1 MQDLTTGSIPR
12 HLLNTT
18 SYMLVT
24 MLFQTL
30 YFLADLYWVGRLG
43 REAVAA
49 VSIAGNLMFAVLAV
63 TQMLAVGTT
72 TLVAHAAGDR
82 DQARA
87 VLVFKQSQVL
97 SLLSGGLFFA
107 LTAMMRGA
115 YARTLSADGGTAALA
130 EEYLVWFLP
139 AMGLQFGMVAM
150 GAALR
155 GTGNFRPGMVVQSAT
170 VAINAVLAPILMFGW
185 LGSPVMGV
193 TGAALATFISIL
205 VGIAWMALYFLPTDA
220 YLRFAGRGGWTPDLT
235 IWRKLLGIGLPAGAE
250 FGLIAVYMFAVYVVT
265 RRFGAAAQAGFGIGQ
280 RVIQALFMPIVAL
293 GFAVAPVAGQNF
305 GARRG
310 DRVRDTFK
318 TAALLAIGTMTVL
331 IVVCQIA
338 PATLIRIFSRDPD
351 VIAVGADYLRI
362 VSYTFI
368 ASGLV
373 FVTASMFQAMGNT
386 IPSLITSFVRIV
398 IVVVPMFLLAR
409 LPGFELR
416 WVWYLTVLSITLQ
429 MAMALLLLRREFGRR
444 LNFGPLAR
452 AGARTVADGQDHH
465 GV

>member
-1 MQDLTTGSIPR
+1 
-12 HLLNTT
+12 
-18 SYMLVT
+18 
-24 MLFQTL
+24 
-30 YFLADLYWVGRLG
+30 
-43 REAVAA
+43 
-49 VSIAGNLMFAVLAV
+49 
-63 TQMLAVGTT
+63 
-72 TLVAHAAGDR
+72 
-82 DQARA
+82 
-87 VLVFKQSQVL
+87 
-97 SLLSGGLFFA
+97 
-107 LTAMMRGA
+107 
-115 YARTLSADGGTAALA
+115 
-130 EEYLVWFLP
+130 
-139 AMGLQFGMVAM
+139 
-150 GAALR
+150 
-155 GTGNFRPGMVVQSAT
+155 
-170 VAINAVLAPILMFGW
+170 
-185 LGSPVMGV
+185 
-193 TGAALATFISIL
+193 
-205 VGIAWMALYFLPTDA
+205 
-220 YLRFAGRGGWTPDLT
+220 
-235 IWRKLLGIGLPAGAE
+235 
-250 FGLIAVYMFAVYVVT
+250 VYMFAVYVVT